1 MVTPMK
7 AVQTNR
13 AGDAGVPQYLMP
25 IAQEITP

>member
-1 MVTPMK
+1 MK